1 MINEQKSSKKSYFF
15 SNVALWY
22 FKVQKNF
29 AVNHLPLERGLAV
42 QTWTSNRKP
51 DGKGLVTWLLDIRG
65 SRKMPK
71 NLNPEAG
78 ESYFQYILLNEIQ
91 TMFSQLAKRSAR
103 VLHRI
108 CVLIMRITSKTTDQ
122 RFWEETKAWR
132 PKEVILFRGMEDWRT
147 DGMEWWNGIAE
158 YTEYSKMRNIWNILK
173 HGVYRIF

>member
-91 TMFSQLAKRSAR
+91 TMFSQVAKRSAR
-103 VLHRI
+103 VLPPDLCTDHAHYVKNHRST
-108 CVLIMRITSKTTDQ
+108 VLRRDKSM
-122 RFWEETKAWR
+122 A
-132 PKEVILFRGMEDWRT
+132 
-147 DGMEWWNGIAE
+147 A
-158 YTEYSKMRNIWNILK
+158 
-173 HGVYRIF
+173 